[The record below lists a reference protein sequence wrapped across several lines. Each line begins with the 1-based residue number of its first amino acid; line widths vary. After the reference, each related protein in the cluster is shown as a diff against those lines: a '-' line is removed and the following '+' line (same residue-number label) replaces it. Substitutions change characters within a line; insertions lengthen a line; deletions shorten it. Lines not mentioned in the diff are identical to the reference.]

1 MALRIAILGG
11 GVMGETLA
19 AGFLAA
25 LDPAPEVV
33 IAEKRPERAAELTQA
48 YPVAIAETLD
58 AVAGADVVVIA
69 VKPQDVI
76 ALLGELSGHVAEGT
90 LILSI
95 AAGIRT
101 AQFEQ
106 ALAGTRVV
114 RAMPN
119 TPARIG
125 TGMTGISGG
134 EKCDAAGLDLA
145 DRLMSSVGEVV
156 RVPEALQDAVTATSG
171 SGPAYV
177 FLLAEAMISAA
188 IELGLDPAQAH
199 AMTVQTILGAAQLMD
214 STGTDPAQ
222 LRANVTSPNGTT
234 HAAITS
240 MQASG
245 LAEAIAQGMTAARDR
260 SRELSS

>member
-19 AGFLAA
+19 AGFLSS

-33 IAEKRPERAAELTQA
+33 IAEKRPERAAELTAA
-48 YPVAIAETLD
+48 YPVRIAGTLE
-58 AVAGADVVVIA
+58 AVRDADVIVIA
-69 VKPQDVI
+69 VKPQDVTT
-76 ALLGELSGHVAEGT
+76 LLAELAGQVAEGA

-101 AQFEQ
+101 EQFEQ
-106 ALAGTRVV
+106 ALPGTRVV

-125 TGMTGISGG
+125 TGMTGISAGAQ
-134 EKCDAAGLDLA
+134 CDEASLDLA
-145 DRLMSSVGEVV
+145 DRLMASVGAVV
-156 RVPEALQDAVTATSG
+156 RVPESLQDAVTATSG

-177 FLLAEAMISAA
+177 FLLAEAMIAA
-188 IELGLDPAQAH
+188 AQDLGLDPAQAH
-199 AMTVQTILGAAQLMD
+199 AMTVQTILGAARLMD
-214 STGTDPAQ
+214 ATGTDPAQ

-234 HAAITS
+234 HAAIVS

-245 LAEAIAQGMTAARDR
+245 LPQAVAQGMTAARDR
-260 SRELSS
+260 SRELSG